1 MCAAFIFQPALLIL
15 SERSEVMLEIE
26 NYTLTTHSIS
36 VDTFLLLYQ
45 TQMYVVNL
53 FRVSHFI

>member
-15 SERSEVMLEIE
+15 SERSEVMLEME

-45 TQMYVVNL
+45 TQVYVVNL
-53 FRVSHFI
+53 FKVSHFI

>member
-15 SERSEVMLEIE
+15 TERSEVMLEME

>member
-1 MCAAFIFQPALLIL
+1 MCAAFIFRPALLIL
-15 SERSEVMLEIE
+15 SERSEVMLKME
-26 NYTLTTHSIS
+26 NYTLTTHCIS

>member
-1 MCAAFIFQPALLIL
+1 MCAAFIFQPSLLIL
-15 SERSEVMLEIE
+15 SERSEVMLEME
-26 NYTLTTHSIS
+26 NYTLATHCIS

>member
-15 SERSEVMLEIE
+15 SERSEVMLEME
-26 NYTLTTHSIS
+26 NYTLATHSIS

>member
-1 MCAAFIFQPALLIL
+1 
-15 SERSEVMLEIE
+15 MLEME